1 MNINVQFYKDGQPLI
16 MQVNQD
22 DIFPEIVLRYIQKL
36 GLNDP
41 SNLKFYFKS
50 KQLSL
55 NDPKTLVEH
64 QIYNN
69 AVIQVTSGAL
79 PQMNN
84 FGNQSQQGLGGGFNA
99 GNMGSGQM
107 NMNIIFVINGR
118 KIMVQGQPS
127 TKFCEL
133 AQRFTT
139 KADLKTTDVPK
150 YILNS
155 MQVPPND
162 QRTLSQLKLRDQ
174 SRIEV
179 FLEQEVIGA

>member
-1 MNINVQFYKDGQPLI
+1 MNIQFYKDGQPLV
-16 MQVNQD
+16 MQVSQED
-22 DIFPEIVLRYIQKL
+22 YFAEVVLKYIQKL
-36 GLNDP
+36 GLNDVG
-41 SNLKFYFKS
+41 NLKFFYNS
-50 KQLSL
+50 KQLGL
-55 NDPKTLVEH
+55 NDAKTLGEH

-69 AVIQVTSGAL
+69 AIIQVTTGV
-79 PQMNN
+79 PQQMNN
-84 FGNQSQQGLGGGFNA
+84 NFGAQNQQGFGGFNP

-107 NMNIIFVINGR
+107 NIIFVISGR
-118 KIMVQGQPS
+118 KIMVQGQPT

-133 AQRFTT
+133 AQKFST
-139 KADLKTTDVPK
+139 KADLKTTDIPK

-162 QRTLSQLKLRDQ
+162 QRTLTQLKLRDQ